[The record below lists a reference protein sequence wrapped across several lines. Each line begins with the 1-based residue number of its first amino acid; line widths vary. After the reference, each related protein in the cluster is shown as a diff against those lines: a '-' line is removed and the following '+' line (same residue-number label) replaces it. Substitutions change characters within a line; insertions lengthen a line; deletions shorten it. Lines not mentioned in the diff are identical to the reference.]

1 MSTVSTS
8 SCSNHASESPTAVD
22 SFRLRFRPTGS
33 IRQTLFGKVLAAE
46 DTRTRGS
53 VVVKSSS
60 KVAVQLSQ
68 SAESPSN
75 ELRVLQRIE
84 RSGGHPKIVR
94 LLGWH
99 EDEKNILLALEKCTG
114 GDLLSAIQRRGGE
127 GLSEDVARA
136 VARQLIGAIGYL
148 HKLGLAHLDISPE
161 NVLISDVSALDVKLC
176 DFGGS
181 REAKQGCKLKGTPG
195 KLNYAAPE
203 IVSRKPFDPF
213 KADSYSF
220 GAMLFVMLTGHPAY
234 DLENAKG
241 KTCARYASGGPRKL
255 AQLVAAYG
263 YDNELSDVAI
273 DLIGKLMDRSPESR
287 ISIKEA
293 ARHPWF
299 EKA

>member
-1 MSTVSTS
+1 MIDQNSKRLAPSSRASPDLLSMSTVSTS

-99 EDEKNILLALEKCTG
+99 EDEKNILLALEKCSG

-148 HKLGLAHLDISPE
+148 HKLGLAHLALADRLELFLGWHAQQLGWVRHPVRPLKDEDRRCSSRVRCQRGAGGVFPQPRPGASTPLRAYANARGSVAFGANSLRVCFDIS
-161 NVLISDVSALDVKLC
+161 
-176 DFGGS
+176 
-181 REAKQGCKLKGTPG
+181 RETLK
-195 KLNYAAPE
+195 
-203 IVSRKPFDPF
+203 
-213 KADSYSF
+213 
-220 GAMLFVMLTGHPAY
+220 
-234 DLENAKG
+234 
-241 KTCARYASGGPRKL
+241 
-255 AQLVAAYG
+255 
-263 YDNELSDVAI
+263 
-273 DLIGKLMDRSPESR
+273 
-287 ISIKEA
+287 
-293 ARHPWF
+293 
-299 EKA
+299 